1 MKNIF
6 KVLIAVV
13 IIAIAGGVVY
23 WQTHKKAIV
32 KDSIDNA
39 LKKKTDSL
47 YFIHYDSSSIDEI
60 NGNAS
65 FYNVTLQSDSAQKKL
80 LESTDSL
87 PNALYRIS
95 AAEITAKGVDIP
107 GLLQK
112 RNITASEILIIKPV
126 VQVINTGVDKPK
138 PLTFNDTLELY
149 EKILGNFKSIKAGA
163 INIKDGTVLITNKVS
178 KPLTTIEN
186 INIRLNNFL
195 VDSTKD
201 YNNLLGYFIKD
212 VVVSVS
218 NIQLPELENNT
229 RINVGKLLY
238 DAPKKILQ
246 IGEIQQYKTGDT
258 KAIVDLKNI
267 NFSQLNTDAF
277 IMQRQVRAGKVSC
290 DGGLIT
296 IYKRVKP
303 AKQGGEKAI
312 EFSSDFI
319 DAIQVSSLQTGN
331 VNIVVRNP
339 DKPDAAPFVVN
350 DVKCNVTNI
359 KQVSSGSTVS
369 SLINDATW
377 NITAGGF
384 TLTSANKV
392 YKLIAS
398 GLNFNS
404 NGIVSVKEF
413 LLKPQLTEE
422 AFRKKFPYQQDRY
435 DFTFS
440 NIQLAGINYKKLL
453 SLTIVESESLEIQPE
468 LRISNDR
475 TLPPNKN
482 IVYKPYPHQSLLK
495 LPLPLYIKK
504 VTIKNGAV
512 YYKER
517 AAKST
522 MVGIPSFTAI
532 NGTITNVTNLPE
544 KIKLNSKLRLNAS
557 GLFLGI
563 GKLQTE
569 WVLPLAAKDSV
580 FTVKGE
586 IGYMNG
592 PDLNQLTEPMA
603 MISLKSGQINK
614 LNFYFTADNH
624 KSNGKATFLYQ
635 DLKLE
640 VLKMK
645 EEELKKNGLTSL
657 VVNTMVKN
665 NNPQND
671 NVREGNI
678 YYERDVKRSFFNLV
692 WKSILS
698 GVKNTALG
706 KNDK

>member
-6 KVLIAVV
+6 KILIAIVV
-13 IIAIAGGVVY
+13 IAIAGGIVY
-23 WQTHKKAIV
+23 WQIHKKTII
-32 KDSIDNA
+32 KDSIDGA

-47 YFIHYDSSSIDEI
+47 YYIHYDSSSIDEV

-65 FYNVTLQSDSAQKKL
+65 FYNVTLQSDAAQKKL

-95 AAEITAKGVDIP
+95 AAEVTAKGVDIP

-138 PLTFNDTLELY
+138 PFTYKDTLELY
-149 EKILGNFKSIKAGA
+149 EKILGNFTSIKAGA
-163 INIKDGTVLITNKVS
+163 INIKDGTVLITNKAG
-178 KPLTTIEN
+178 KPLTSIEN
-186 INIRLNNFL
+186 ININLNNFL
-195 VDSTKD
+195 VDSTKN

-212 VVVSVS
+212 VTVSVS

-238 DAPKKILQ
+238 DAPQKILQ

-277 IMQRQVRAGKVSC
+277 IMQQQVRAGKVSC

-296 IYKRVKP
+296 IYKKVKVN
-303 AKQGGEKAI
+303 KESGGEKAI
-312 EFSSDFI
+312 DFSSDFI

-331 VNIVVRNP
+331 INIVVRNP
-339 DKPDAAPFVVN
+339 DNPDAAPFTIN

-369 SLINDATW
+369 SLISDATW
-377 NITAGGF
+377 EITAGGF
-384 TLTSANKV
+384 TLESRNKV

-398 GLNFNS
+398 GLHFNS
-404 NGIVSVKEF
+404 NGSVAVKEF
-413 LLKPQLTEE
+413 LLKPQLSEE
-422 AFRKKFPYQQDRY
+422 TFRKTFSYQQDRY
-435 DFTFS
+435 DLTFS
-440 NIQLAGINYKKLL
+440 NLHLTGINYKKLL
-453 SLTIVESESLEIQPE
+453 SLNILESESLEIQPQ

-482 IVYKPYPHQSLLK
+482 IVYKPYPHQALLK
-495 LPLPLYIKK
+495 LPFQFYIKK
-504 VTIKNGAV
+504 VIVKNGAV

-522 MVGIPSFTAI
+522 MIGIPNFTSI

-544 KIKLNSKLRLNAS
+544 KIKLNNKLRLNAT
-557 GLFLGI
+557 GLFLGM

-569 WVLPLAAKDSV
+569 WVLPLAAADSV

-586 IGYMNG
+586 IGYING

-603 MISLKSGQINK
+603 MISLKSGEINK
-614 LNFYFTADNH
+614 LNFYLTADNH

-645 EEELKKNGLTSL
+645 EEELKKNGLNSL
-657 VVNTMVKN
+657 LVNTMAKN

-671 NVREGNI
+671 HVREGNI

-698 GVKNTALG
+698 GVKNTVLG
-706 KNDK
+706 KND